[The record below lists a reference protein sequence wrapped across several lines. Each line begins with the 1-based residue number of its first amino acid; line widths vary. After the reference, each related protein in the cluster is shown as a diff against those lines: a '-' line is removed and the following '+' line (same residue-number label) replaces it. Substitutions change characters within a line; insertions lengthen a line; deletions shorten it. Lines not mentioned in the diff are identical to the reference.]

1 MIGSQKNDYDLIYE
15 LYKTNRMVFRLLN
28 IALLVGETNFESLNR
43 KLNYYVHKGKLENPR
58 KGIYAKPGYSSEE
71 IAGNIFTPSYI
82 SLEYVLLR
90 AGIIFQFDTRITAIS
105 YLSRNISIGSQ
116 SYLYRKI
123 KWEILVNTAG
133 IIRSENYINIASPE
147 RAFLDLLYL
156 DPNFYFDNINP
167 LKPEMVRKLLP
178 VYQSKSLAIR
188 VEKLLN
194 YG

>member
-1 MIGSQKNDYDLIYE
+1 
-15 LYKTNRMVFRLLN
+15 LN